1 MESTSIDAT
10 QGVLLLG
17 VLASSMLFGFTS
29 FQTLFYFQTSVQ
41 DSFVLRILIS
51 SLWVLETLHVA
62 FTWHLSYYYL
72 IHNFGDVLALGV
84 AIWSICLTI
93 AVTALIK
100 FLFDAFFVFRIYLLS
115 GRRAWLCTFLAL
127 ISLGR
132 FVLAVA
138 ISIQC
143 LILRSFS
150 SFGSGVLVGQVTACL
165 TLNIVSDSMLTFS
178 LCYFLRMSRTG
189 FSRTNRLLDALVQYS
204 IQNGITIVIV
214 DALVLS
220 FFVFLKRSYAYI
232 AVYQLLSNIY
242 ANSLLAT
249 LNSRARLGLQSQ
261 GVAYT
266 LEPITAI
273 PERPMPLGFV
283 IKSFTNLGLH
293 GAGSDTRSPYLLIGA
308 IIDILGVSSY
318 TRWYS
323 RNDKVE
329 VSLCNKKHKP
339 GYNPTAN
346 ASIAL
351 RGNDTMATAAL
362 ISADV
367 FDQARPC
374 WHPLYDQRAE
384 NAWSEIRLVDE
395 D

>member
-1 MESTSIDAT
+1 MESTSIAAT
-10 QGVLLLG
+10 QGVLLIG

-84 AIWSICLTI
+84 AIWYGTRFDHTHLQSLIFWTSRSICLTI

-100 FLFDAFFVFRIYLLS
+100 FLFDAFFVFRIYLPDVVP
-115 GRRAWLCTFLAL
+115 GYAHFWYAAQPL
-127 ISLGR
+127 IDVHLM
-132 FVLAVA
+132 FVT
-138 ISIQC
+138 
-143 LILRSFS
+143 
-150 SFGSGVLVGQVTACL
+150 VGFNQPWTIC
-165 TLNIVSDSMLTFS
+165 I
-178 LCYFLRMSRTG
+178 
-189 FSRTNRLLDALVQYS
+189 RTNRLLDALVQYS

-293 GAGSDTRSPYLLIGA
+293 GAGSDTRSSVAEDSVKIPYLEADL
-308 IIDILGVSSY
+308 
-318 TRWYS
+318 
-323 RNDKVE
+323 
-329 VSLCNKKHKP
+329 SLKP
-339 GYNPTAN
+339 
-346 ASIAL
+346 
-351 RGNDTMATAAL
+351 
-362 ISADV
+362 
-367 FDQARPC
+367 
-374 WHPLYDQRAE
+374 
-384 NAWSEIRLVDE
+384 
-395 D
+395 